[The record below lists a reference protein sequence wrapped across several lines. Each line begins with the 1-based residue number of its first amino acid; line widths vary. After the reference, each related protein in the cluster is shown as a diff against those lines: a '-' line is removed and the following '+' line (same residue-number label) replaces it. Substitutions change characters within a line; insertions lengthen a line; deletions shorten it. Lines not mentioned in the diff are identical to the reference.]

1 MVTNKHEAEN
11 KLRISYTSSDFCQ
24 SENYLS
30 NLPSLDAKTCQ
41 THERNSFQ
49 QLEMSFSEFQS
60 AHTSTGG
67 CVTFWVWPPSQQQSI
82 SINLTLKTGVT
93 FVEKKTISLQPWSPW
108 FYHLGPPNRS
118 VCPGVDAEVSPQA
131 VQTTPP
137 KNQTAINN
145 LKIRPFGKGKNMHVR
160 YFAIK

>member
-1 MVTNKHEAEN
+1 MILQYPTLPVIFANLKTIFLICQVWMPKHV
-11 KLRISYTSSDFCQ
+11 KLMREIP
-24 SENYLS
+24 S
-30 NLPSLDAKTCQ
+30 NSWKC
-41 THERNSFQ
+41 H
-49 QLEMSFSEFQS
+49 FQS
-60 AHTSTGG
+60 SKAHISQTNTSTGG
-67 CVTFWVWPPSQQQSI
+67 CVIFWVWPPSQQQSI